1 METYTGVRDMKAYE
15 FLMDDGERYTVLAT
29 SFARACEVFDSM
41 DLDPRE
47 ILSMRE
53 YTPQVAEAV

>member
-15 FLMDDGERYTVLAT
+15 FLMDDGERYTVLST
-29 SFARACEVFDSM
+29 SFEKACKWFDTLG
-41 DLDPRE
+41 LDPRE

-53 YTPQVAEAV
+53 YRPQVRKA